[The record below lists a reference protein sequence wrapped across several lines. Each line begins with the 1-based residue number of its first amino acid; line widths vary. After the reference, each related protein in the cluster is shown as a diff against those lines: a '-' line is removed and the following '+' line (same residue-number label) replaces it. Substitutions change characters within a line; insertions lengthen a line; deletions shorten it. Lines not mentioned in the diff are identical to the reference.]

1 LRQNRCYRKEGEG
14 DTTQHKEYAQALRTR
29 YENGTKEQKGRML
42 DEFTQISGLH
52 RKAAIRLLR
61 KPEKR
66 VSRRP
71 GRKREYM
78 DLVEPLK
85 TIWEASDRLCSKR
98 LHPFLPEMIRVLRHH
113 GQAHIKAATE
123 ARLCEMSA
131 STIDRLLRPYR
142 NKGARKTL
150 STTKP
155 GSLLRNLVP
164 VRTFAD
170 WDRNK
175 PGFVEVD
182 LVAHC
187 GESNEGFYLNTL
199 CAVDVASGWTE
210 CLPVFGKYQEH
221 VKQAIHHMRMRLPCP
236 LLGIDSDN
244 GGEFI
249 NQSLFDYCRK
259 EKITFTKSRPYKKND
274 SCYVEQKNGNLVRRL
289 VGYDRYQTRAAFECL
304 DRIYACV
311 RLYTNFFQP
320 NAKLI
325 SKTRHG
331 SRVHKVY
338 DTPKTPYQR
347 LLESGIL
354 ADSTKAQLA
363 ASYSCSDPV
372 HLLKQIDSNLQQL
385 WKLARRRTSVTLNL
399 TQQGDSR

>member
-1 LRQNRCYRKEGEG
+1 VTRRSIE
-14 DTTQHKEYAQALRTR
+14 EYAQALRPR
-29 YENGTKEQKGRML
+29 YENGTKEQKGLML
-42 DEFTQISGLH
+42 DEFTQVTGLH

-61 KPEKR
+61 KPENR

-98 LHPFLPEMIRVLRHH
+98 LHPFLPEMLRVLRRH
-113 GQAHIKAATE
+113 GEVHTNATAE
-123 ARLCEMSA
+123 ARLCAMSA
-131 STIDRLLRPYR
+131 STMDRLLRPYR
-142 NKGARKTL
+142 SRGSRKSI
-150 STTKP
+150 STTKS
-155 GSLLRNLVP
+155 GSLLKNLVP

-187 GESNEGFYLNTL
+187 GETTEGFYLNTL
-199 CAVDVASGWTE
+199 CAVDVSSGWTE
-210 CLPVFGKYQEH
+210 CLPVFGKTQ
-221 VKQAIHHMRMRLPCP
+221 VLVGQAIHHMRQRLPCP

-244 GGEFI
+244 GSEFI
-249 NQSLFDYCRK
+249 NQYLFDYCRR
-259 EKITFTKSRPYKKND
+259 EKISFTKSRPYKKND

-289 VGYDRYQTRAAFECL
+289 VGYDRYQTKAAFECL
-304 DRIYACV
+304 DRLYACV
-311 RLYTNFFQP
+311 RLYANFFQP
-320 NAKLI
+320 SAKLV

-331 SRVHKVY
+331 AKVHKVY
-338 DTPKTPYQR
+338 DTPRTPYQR
-347 LLESGIL
+347 LLGSGIL
-354 ADSTKAQLA
+354 ADSAKAQLA
-363 ASYSCSDPV
+363 TSYSCSDPV
-372 HLLKQIDSNLQQL
+372 HLLKQINANLQQL
-385 WKLARRRTSVTLNL
+385 WNLARRHSSVTPFL